1 MEEKKEQKNNIE
13 KSETALREETVLEFW
28 KDNDIFLKTLNKP
41 ENSKGEYIFY
51 EGPPTSNG
59 KPGIHH
65 LEARSF
71 KDVIPRY
78 KTMQGF
84 HVPRKAGWDTHG
96 LPVEL
101 QVEKALGLNSKK
113 AIEEYGIAKFN
124 DQCKESVWQFLELW
138 EKFTYR
144 MGYWV
149 DQENPYVTYH
159 NNYIEALWGVV
170 AKANER
176 GHLYKDFKV
185 LPWCTRCGT
194 ALSSHELS
202 QPGAYKDVKDL
213 SVYVKFKVVGEENT
227 YLLAWTTT
235 PWTLPGN
242 VALALGEDIDYVKVK
257 SQDSDD
263 VYIASLDFYKKGGNG
278 PILDLLSI
286 KSIKGKDLI
295 GLEYE
300 PLFPYLKNN
309 IEKEVPTQADNLKNA
324 FKVYGADF
332 VTTTDGTGI
341 VHTAVM
347 YGADDFDLG
356 TKVNLPKY
364 HTVNEEGKF
373 VSGTDFL
380 EGRYVKETD
389 ENGKPTLAV
398 DIIDNLTSRGL
409 LFKKENHM
417 HSYPHCWRCDTPL
430 IYYARTSWYFRMSAL
445 RQQLLDGN
453 EKINWEPKHIKEG
466 RFGEWLDGIK
476 DWAISRDR
484 YWGTPLPIWQKE
496 DGSYKVVSSLSDL
509 KKHTKKSGNK
519 YFVMRHGETEANKK
533 SIICSIPT
541 GEWHLDA
548 DGIAQAE
555 KSAESMKDKNIDLIF
570 TSDFIRTLET
580 AEIVREK
587 IGLDKEKVIVD
598 ERLREMG
605 IESFDGKNWEEYHK
619 SHIKTPENFKS
630 HIAED
635 ESYQDVKNRITA
647 FLYEVEEKY
656 KDKNIL
662 FVTHGGPAW
671 LLFAGAQA
679 KNVEETLAMV
689 SDLKDFHY
697 FQNAEIKELDF
708 TPLPH
713 NQNFELDFHK
723 PYIDQVVLEDNG
735 EILTRTSEVMDVWF
749 DSGAMPYA
757 QNHVLGGEIN
767 FAPSKADYISEAI
780 DQTRGWFYTLHA
792 VSNLLSDEASN
803 AYKNVVCLGH
813 ILDANGQKM
822 SKSRGNVVDP
832 WLMFEKYGA
841 DTIRLWMYC
850 VNQPGE
856 SKNFDE
862 RTVMEL
868 HRQFFGLLYNVVA
881 FYELYRE
888 KDLEVFEKVESENVL
903 DIWILARLNELTKN
917 VTENLD
923 NYRTLEPVRAIRD
936 FIDDLS
942 TWYLRRSRERIK
954 EGDKNAKQTLYFVLK
969 NLTKIMAPFA
979 PFASEDIYRKLR
991 NENEPESVHL
1001 CEWLESP
1008 KSDEKDIVITS
1019 VILSGMQNL
1028 RKIISLGLKER
1039 QKAGIPVRQPLLSLK
1054 VKEWKFSNAY
1064 EEIAKEELNVKDI
1077 YEDKN
1082 IKEEIELDIK
1092 ITPNLKEEGNYREL
1106 VRAIQD
1112 MRKKAGL
1119 TPSEVISLS
1128 IETDEVGKNLI
1139 QKFEADFKKTILV
1152 NEIKFEVN
1160 SGEEVKVDTLNFKV
1174 SIEK

>member
-1 MEEKKEQKNNIE
+1 MEEKKEQKNNTE
-13 KSETALREETVLEFW
+13 KSETALREEAVLEFW

-213 SVYVKFKVVGEENT
+213 SVYVKFKVVVEENT
-227 YLLAWTTT
+227 YILAWTTT

-242 VALALGEDIDYVKVK
+242 VALAVGEEIMYEKIEFEGQNYYVARHRK
-257 SQDSDD
+257 
-263 VYIASLDFYKKGGNG
+263 DFIFGKGNYKTLEK
-278 PILDLLSI
+278 
-286 KSIKGKDLI
+286 KEGKDLI

-300 PLFPYLKNN
+300 PVFEDLKTHLQSSELQKQEFSNHIN
-309 IEKEVPTQADNLKNA
+309 GWKI
-324 FKVYGADF
+324 YGADF
-332 VTTTDGTGI
+332 VTTEDGTGV
-341 VHTAVM
+341 VHIAPM
-347 YGADDFDLG
+347 YGNDDFELAN
-356 TKVNLPKY
+356 KYNLPKL
-364 HTVNEEGKF
+364 HTVDETGNF
-373 VSGTDFL
+373 ISGITPNFL
-380 EGRYVKETD
+380 IGRYVKETD

-430 IYYARTSWYFRMSAL
+430 IYYARTSWYFRMSLL

-496 DGSYKVVSSLSDL
+496 DGSYKVVSSLLDL

-548 DGIAQAE
+548 DGIAQVE

-888 KDLEVFEKVESENVL
+888 KDLEVFEKVKSENVL

-1001 CEWLESP
+1001 CEWPTYSEINN
-1008 KSDEKDIVITS
+1008 KVVEEMQS
-1019 VILSGMQNL
+1019 VRNNV
-1028 RKIISLGLKER
+1028 SLGLKDR
-1039 QKAGIPVRQPLLSLK
+1039 QKAGIPVRQPLYELK
-1054 VKEWKFSNAY
+1054 IKGIKLGDEYV
-1064 EEIAKEELNVKDI
+1064 ELIKD
-1077 YEDKN
+1077 EVN
-1082 IKEEIELDIK
+1082 IKEVIFDENIETETILNTEITLE
-1092 ITPNLKEEGNYREL
+1092 LKEEGNYREL

-1128 IETDEVGKNLI
+1128 IETDEAGKNLI
-1139 QKFEADFKKTILV
+1139 QKFEVDFKKTILV
-1152 NEIKFEVN
+1152 NEIKFEAN
-1160 SGEEVKVDTLNFKV
+1160 SGLSAQAGEEVKVDTLNFKV